1 MVHLSALRSCPFATT
16 NNMAIY
22 YPAEFFHGA
31 FKVGGT
37 KSWRL
42 AGCKF
47 LSSDEEDGYGSNPQN
62 VPDEVRRIFV
72 PRFPDWSF
80 VQCDLEGA
88 EAVAV
93 ALLVGEGQFRDL
105 IRLKIK
111 PHCFLCVHLF
121 PNLFADLLGPD
132 FDYFNLTPRVLAE
145 HKNFKAIIKRTKALK
160 REYDLAKRT
169 VHGFNYGMAWRTH
182 QESTLKGTNGAVVL
196 SPAEAKRQL
205 ETPARLFPEIKAMQI
220 AVEEAIKNHQPLYN
234 LFGEMAL
241 FIARYSGSLARTAIS
256 WRPQSTVGQCTNRA
270 FVKLQKQ
277 IEEEGRIWNILN
289 PVHDSILGEC
299 PDSEV
304 FDLINAM
311 RSAMTFTFKSPID
324 GWEATIGVEA
334 QVGKNWGKWSE
345 ENPNGLKVV

>member
-1 MVHLSALRSCPFATT
+1 MSIF
-16 NNMAIY
+16 

-31 FKVGGT
+31 FKVAGT

-42 AGCKF
+42 AGSKF
-47 LSSDEEDGYGSNPQN
+47 LTCGDEDGYGTNPQN
-62 VPDEVRRIFV
+62 IADEIRRIYV
-72 PRFPDWSF
+72 PRYPDWSF

-121 PNLFADLLGPD
+121 PTLFVDLLGVD
-132 FDYFNLTPRVLAE
+132 FDYFNLTPKVLAA
-145 HKNFKAIIKRTKALK
+145 HRNFKEIIKRTKKLK

-182 QESTLKGTNGAVVL
+182 LESTLKGTNGAVVL

-205 ETPARLFPEIKAMQI
+205 ETPARLFPEIKEMQRQ
-220 AVEEAIKNHQPLYN
+220 VEETVRNRQPLYN
-234 LFGEMAL
+234 LFGEAAL
-241 FIARYSGSLARTAIS
+241 FIARFSGSLARTAIS

-270 FVKLQKQ
+270 FVKLQQ
-277 IEEEGRIWNILN
+277 RIEHEGEVWNLLD
-289 PVHDSILGEC
+289 PVHDSILAEC
-299 PDSEV
+299 PDDEV
-304 FDLINAM
+304 PELINAM
-311 RSAMTFTFKSPID
+311 RTAMTYTFKSPID

-345 ENPNGLKVV
+345 ENPNGLVVV